1 MRRQKSVNDFSKKCG
16 ISTSLMLAYLGGKSL
31 PGLENL
37 IKLAAAAD
45 VSVQWLASGMGPTR
59 ADAQMY
65 ETERRR
71 EEAMDKM
78 DRVEAGVEKARL
90 LAGRKIAPGALPDIH
105 AYAFLNNL
113 GEKQIIDLVRKWG
126 SRYMEERRVD
136 YELLRNAVLAVEELM
151 EKGKV
156 TLSLE
161 KKADIIALVYE
172 NSLEADG
179 EKVKLI
185 DKGLASR
192 LINLA
197 R

>member
-1 MRRQKSVNDFSKKCG
+1 MRQKSVNDFSKKCG
-16 ISTSLMLAYLGGKSL
+16 ISNSLMLAYLGGKSL

-37 IKLAAAAD
+37 VKIATAAE
-45 VSVQWLASGMGPTR
+45 VSVQWLANGMGPAR

-65 ETERRR
+65 ESGRLR
-71 EEAMDKM
+71 EEAI
-78 DRVEAGVEKARL
+78 DRMGRVDVWVEKARRQAGHR
-90 LAGRKIAPGALPDIH
+90 LALGVLPDIR

-113 GEKQIIDLVRKWG
+113 GEKQTIDLVRRWG
-126 SRYMEERRVD
+126 SRYLEERRVD
-136 YELLRNAVLAVEELM
+136 FELLRSAVLVVEELL
-151 EKGKV
+151 EQGKV
-156 TLSLE
+156 ILSHE

-172 NSLEADG
+172 SSLEANG